1 MAPGAVSGHHEATM
15 NRIVDAH
22 HHIWRQRDLPWLMGP
37 MQPRIFGPYEP
48 IRRDYAIEE
57 CLGDIEGS
65 GVAQSIYVQANW
77 APAQAVDEVAWVQA
91 EADRAG
97 YPHAIVGYADLRD
110 PDVGAVLEAQSRYPL
125 LRGIRMQLHWH
136 ENEQYR
142 FAEGPAVMNDAA
154 LRRGVGLLA
163 KHGLVFELQV
173 FSAQMADGAAFAAEF
188 PDVPMVLAHCGM
200 PEDLTPGGWQAWR
213 EGMERLAAVPSV
225 SVKLSG
231 LGTFIHRVDQAHIER
246 TVRETVA
253 LFGPERCLWGSNF
266 PIEKLWTDYASL
278 IDAYRN
284 VLAYLSE
291 ADRAQI
297 FAGTARRL
305 YRL

>member
-1 MAPGAVSGHHEATM
+1 MD
-15 NRIVDAH
+15 RIVDSH
-22 HHIWRQRDLPWLMGP
+22 HHIWRQQDLPWLLGP

-57 CLGDIEGS
+57 FLSDIAGS
-65 GVAQSIYVQANW
+65 DVAQSVYVQANW
-77 APAQAVDEVAWVQA
+77 APERAVDEVAWVQA
-91 EADRAG
+91 EADRTG

-110 PDVGAVLEAQSRYPL
+110 PDVSDVLEAQSQHPL

-136 ENEQYR
+136 ENGQYR
-142 FAEGPAVMNDAA
+142 FADGPAVMNDAA
-154 LRRGVGLLA
+154 LRRNVGLLA
-163 KHGLVFELQV
+163 RHDLLFELQV
-173 FSAQMADGAAFAAEF
+173 FTAQMEDGASFAEAF

-200 PEDLTPGGWQAWR
+200 PEDPTPEGWHAWR

-231 LGTFIHRVDQAHIER
+231 LGTFVHRLDEAHIAR
-246 TVRETVA
+246 TARETVE

-278 IDAYRN
+278 VEAYRK
-284 VLAYLSE
+284 VLAHLSPAAQE
-291 ADRAQI
+291 AI
-297 FAGTARRL
+297 FSGTARRL

>member
-1 MAPGAVSGHHEATM
+1 MD
-15 NRIVDAH
+15 RIVDSH
-22 HHIWRQRDLPWLMGP
+22 HHIWRQQDLPWLLGP

-57 CLGDIEGS
+57 YLGDIAGS
-65 GVAQSIYVQANW
+65 RVAQSIYVQANW
-77 APAQAVDEVAWVQA
+77 APARAVGEVAWVQA

-97 YPHAIVGYADLRD
+97 YPHAIVGYADLRN
-110 PDVGAVLEAQSRYPL
+110 PEVGDVLEAQSRYPL

-142 FAEGPAVMNDAA
+142 FADGPVVMNDKA
-154 LRRGVGLLA
+154 LRRNVGLLA
-163 KHGLVFELQV
+163 KHDLVFELQV
-173 FSAQMADGAAFAAEF
+173 FTAQMEDGASFAEAF

-200 PEDLTPGGWQAWR
+200 PEDLTPKGWHAWR

-225 SVKLSG
+225 FVKLSG
-231 LGTFIHRVDQAHIER
+231 LGTFVHRLDEAHIAR
-246 TVRETVA
+246 TVRETVE

-278 IDAYRN
+278 VEAYRKA
-284 VLAYLSE
+284 LAHLSL
-291 ADRAQI
+291 AAQDAI
-297 FAGTARRL
+297 FGGTARRL

>member
-1 MAPGAVSGHHEATM
+1 M

-37 MQPRIFGPYEP
+37 MLPRIFGPYEP

-57 CLGDIEGS
+57 YLGDIEGS
-65 GVAQSIYVQANW
+65 GIAQSIYVQANW
-77 APAQAVDEVAWVQA
+77 APARAVDEVAWVQA
-91 EADRAG
+91 EADRTG
-97 YPHAIVGYADLRD
+97 YPHAIVGYADLHD
-110 PDVGAVLEAQSRYPL
+110 PDVGEALKKQSQYPL

-142 FAEGPAVMNDAA
+142 FADGPAVMKDAA
-154 LRRGVGLLA
+154 LRRNIRLLA
-163 KHGLVFELQV
+163 DHDLVFELQV
-173 FSAQMADGAAFAAEF
+173 FTAQMADGAAFAAAF

-200 PEDLTPGGWQAWR
+200 PEDLTPAGWRAWR

-225 SVKLSG
+225 FVKLSG
-231 LGTFIHRVDQAHIER
+231 LGTFIHRLGQTHIER

-253 LFGPERCLWGSNF
+253 LFGPERCLYGSNF

-278 IDAYRN
+278 IGAYRQA
-284 VLAYLSE
+284 LDHLSPE
-291 ADRAQI
+291 AQEAI
-297 FAGTARRL
+297 FGGTARRL

>member
-1 MAPGAVSGHHEATM
+1 MRATM
-15 NRIVDAH
+15 NGIVDAH
-22 HHIWRQRDLPWLMGP
+22 HHIWRQRDLPWLLGP

-57 CLGDIEGS
+57 YLGDIEGS

-91 EADRAG
+91 EADRTG

-110 PDVGAVLEAQSRYPL
+110 PDVGDVLKAQSQYPL

-142 FAEGPAVMNDAA
+142 FADGPAVMNDAA
-154 LRRGVGLLA
+154 LRRNVGLLA
-163 KHGLVFELQV
+163 DHGLVFELQI
-173 FSAQMADGAAFAAEF
+173 FSAQMADGAAFAKAF

-200 PEDLTPGGWQAWR
+200 PENLTPEGWQAWR

-231 LGTFIHRVDQAHIER
+231 LGTFIHRVDPGPYRAHGAR
-246 TVRETVA
+246 DCR

-278 IDAYRN
+278 IGAYRKA
-284 VLAYLSE
+284 LAYLSE
-291 ADRAQI
+291 ADQAQI

>member
-1 MAPGAVSGHHEATM
+1 MVS
-15 NRIVDAH
+15 IFDAH
-22 HHIWRQRDLPWLMGP
+22 HHIWRQRDLPWLLGP

-48 IRRDYAIEE
+48 IRRDYSIEE
-57 CLGDIEGS
+57 YLGDIEGC
-65 GVAQSIYVQANW
+65 GITQSIYVQANW

-91 EADRAG
+91 EADRTG

-110 PDVGAVLEAQSRYPL
+110 PDVGDVLKAQSQYPL

-142 FAEGPAVMNDAA
+142 FADGPAVMNDAA

-163 KHGLVFELQV
+163 KHDLVFELQI
-173 FSAQMADGAAFAAEF
+173 FTAQMEDGASFAEAF

-200 PEDLTPGGWQAWR
+200 PDDLTPQGWRAWR

-231 LGTFIHRVDQAHIER
+231 LGTFIHVVDRAHIER
-246 TVRETVA
+246 TVRETIE

-278 IDAYRN
+278 IGAYRQ
-284 VLAYLSE
+284 VLAPLSPAAQE
-291 ADRAQI
+291 AI
-297 FAGTARRL
+297 FGGTARRL

>member
-1 MAPGAVSGHHEATM
+1 MD
-15 NRIVDAH
+15 RIVDSH
-22 HHIWRQRDLPWLMGP
+22 HHIWRQQDLPWLLGP

-57 CLGDIEGS
+57 YLGDIAGS
-65 GVAQSIYVQANW
+65 RVAQSIYVQANW
-77 APAQAVDEVAWVQA
+77 APARAVGEVAWVQA

-110 PDVGAVLEAQSRYPL
+110 PDVGAVLEAQSQYPL

-142 FAEGPAVMNDAA
+142 FADGPAVMNDKA
-154 LRRGVGLLA
+154 LRRNVGLLA
-163 KHGLVFELQV
+163 KHDLVFELQV
-173 FSAQMADGAAFAAEF
+173 FTAQMGDGASFAEAFA
-188 PDVPMVLAHCGM
+188 DVPMLLAHCGM
-200 PEDLTPGGWQAWR
+200 PEDLTPAGWHAWR

-225 SVKLSG
+225 FVKLSG
-231 LGTFIHRVDQAHIER
+231 LGTFVHRLDEAHIAR

-266 PIEKLWTDYASL
+266 PIEKLWTGYASL
-278 IDAYRN
+278 VETYRKA
-284 VLAYLSE
+284 LAYLSP
-291 ADRAQI
+291 AAQDAI
-297 FAGTARRL
+297 FGGTARRL

>member
-1 MAPGAVSGHHEATM
+1 M

-37 MQPRIFGPYEP
+37 MLPRIFGPYEP

-57 CLGDIEGS
+57 YLGDIEGS
-65 GVAQSIYVQANW
+65 GIAQSIYVQANW
-77 APAQAVDEVAWVQA
+77 APARAVDEVAWVQA

-110 PDVGAVLEAQSRYPL
+110 PDVGEVLKKQSQYPL

-136 ENEQYR
+136 ENEQFR
-142 FAEGPAVMNDAA
+142 FADGPALMNDAA
-154 LRRGVGLLA
+154 LRRNIRLLA
-163 KHGLVFELQV
+163 DHDLVFELQV
-173 FSAQMADGAAFAAEF
+173 FTAQMADGAAFAAAL

-200 PEDLTPGGWQAWR
+200 PEDLTPAGGRAWR
-213 EGMERLAAVPSV
+213 AGMERLAAVPSV
-225 SVKLSG
+225 FVKLSG
-231 LGTFIHRVDQAHIER
+231 LGTFIHRLDQAHIER
-246 TVRETVA
+246 TVRETIA
-253 LFGPERCLWGSNF
+253 LFGPGRCLWGSNF

-278 IDAYRN
+278 VGACRQALDH
-284 VLAYLSE
+284 LSPE
-291 ADRAQI
+291 AQEAI
-297 FAGTARRL
+297 FGGTAQRL

>member
-1 MAPGAVSGHHEATM
+1 MRATM
-15 NRIVDAH
+15 DRIVDAH
-22 HHIWRQRDLPWLMGP
+22 HHIWRQQDLPWLEGP
-37 MQPRIFGPYEP
+37 MLPRIFGPYEP

-57 CLGDIEGS
+57 YLSDIEGS
-65 GVAQSIYVQANW
+65 GVVQSIYVQANW
-77 APAQAVDEVAWVQA
+77 VPAQAVDEVAWVQA
-91 EADRAG
+91 EADRTG
-97 YPHAIVGYADLRD
+97 FPHAIVGYADLRD
-110 PDVGAVLEAQSRYPL
+110 PDVGDVLKAQCQYPL

-142 FAEGPAVMNDAA
+142 FADGPAVMNDVA
-154 LRRGVGLLA
+154 LRRNVGLLA
-163 KHGLVFELQV
+163 ERDLLFELQI
-173 FSAQMADGAAFAAEF
+173 FTAQMEDGATFAEAF

-200 PEDLTPGGWQAWR
+200 PEEPTAEGWRAWR
-213 EGMERLAAVPSV
+213 AGMTRLAAVPNV

-231 LGTFIHRVDQAHIER
+231 LGTFIHRLDQAHVER

-278 IDAYRN
+278 IDTYRRS
-284 VLAYLSE
+284 LTHLSPAAQE
-291 ADRAQI
+291 AI
-297 FAGTARRL
+297 FGGTARRL

>member
-1 MAPGAVSGHHEATM
+1 MD
-15 NRIVDAH
+15 RIVDAH
-22 HHIWRQRDLPWLMGP
+22 HHIWRQRDLPWLEGP
-37 MQPRIFGPYEP
+37 MLPRIFGPYEP

-57 CLGDIEGS
+57 YLGDIEGS
-65 GVAQSIYVQANW
+65 GIAQSVYVQANW
-77 APAQAVDEVAWVQA
+77 APAHAVDEVAWVQG
-91 EADRAG
+91 EADRTG
-97 YPHAIVGYADLRD
+97 YPHAIVGYTDLRD
-110 PDVGAVLEAQSRYPL
+110 PDVGDVLTAQAQYPL

-142 FAEGPAVMNDAA
+142 FAAGPAVMNDAA
-154 LRRGVGLLA
+154 LRRNVALLA
-163 KHGLVFELQV
+163 DHGLIFELQI
-173 FSAQMADGAAFAAEF
+173 FTAQMADGAAFAAAF

-200 PEDLTPGGWQAWR
+200 PEDLTPEGWRAWR
-213 EGMERLAAVPSV
+213 TGMERLAAVPSV

-231 LGTFIHRVDQAHIER
+231 LGTFIHRLDQAHIER

-278 IDAYRN
+278 VQAYRQA
-284 VLAYLSE
+284 LAHLSPAAQE
-291 ADRAQI
+291 AI
-297 FAGTARRL
+297 FGGTARRL

>member
-1 MAPGAVSGHHEATM
+1 MD
-15 NRIVDAH
+15 RIVDSH
-22 HHIWRQRDLPWLMGP
+22 HHIWRQRDLPWLLGP

-57 CLGDIEGS
+57 YLGDIAGS
-65 GVAQSIYVQANW
+65 GIAQSIYVQANW

-91 EADRAG
+91 EADRTG

-110 PDVGAVLEAQSRYPL
+110 PNVGDVLAAQGRYPL

-142 FAEGPAVMNDAA
+142 FADGPAVMNDAA
-154 LRRGVGLLA
+154 LRRSVSLLA
-163 KHGLVFELQV
+163 KRDLVFELQV
-173 FSAQMADGAAFAAEF
+173 FTAQMEDGAAFAAAF

-200 PEDLTPGGWQAWR
+200 PEDLTAAGWRAWR

-231 LGTFIHRVDQAHIER
+231 LGTFIHRLDRTHIER
-246 TVRETVA
+246 TVRETVG

-278 IDAYRN
+278 VGAYRQA
-284 VLAYLSE
+284 LAYLSPAARE
-291 ADRAQI
+291 EI
-297 FAGTARRL
+297 FCGTARRL